1 METPHGFTVTPKH
14 AAQWVP
20 LGAFVTADVDR
31 AEPHRAMADGIVFS
45 LDRLGGVRIVLTL
58 TDEAWRDLGRI
69 VDHRAY
75 DRLAPVADGK

>member
-1 METPHGFTVTPKH
+1 METPHGFTVAPKH

-45 LDRLGGVRIVLTL
+45 LDRPGGVRIVLTL
-58 TDEAWRDLGRI
+58 TDEAWDDLWRVVTQHI
-69 VDHRAY
+69 AES
-75 DRLAPVADGK
+75 VATR